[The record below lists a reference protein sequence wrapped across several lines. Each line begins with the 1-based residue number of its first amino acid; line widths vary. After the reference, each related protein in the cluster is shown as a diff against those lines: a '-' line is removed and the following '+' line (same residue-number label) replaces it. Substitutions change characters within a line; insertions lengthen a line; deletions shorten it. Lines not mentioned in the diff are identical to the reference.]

1 MNQRDYKISSQNIQ
15 AHSEETSSISVISY
29 EIENANDNNLN
40 RDAIREQIK
49 DHKIKGEF
57 PSNLE
62 YVDSYTDPKT
72 GTTST
77 AFLNKNTGKV
87 TVGMAG
93 TNVHWDQVKDLFN
106 SDAYKND
113 GQINQDLKD
122 ITGTIKDFAADANI
136 GLNTVTDKD
145 AHFKNTQQFIKD
157 IKKDYEID
165 TITGHSLGGRDAI
178 IIGVSNDIDN
188 VVAYNPAPLT
198 VKDFRGIIK
207 GPISSLNDKEK
218 DAYIES
224 FIKSYDGNIL
234 RIVSDKDELNGI
246 IKKTEYVSA
255 GNEMVIKNGKGHSM
269 LGFLGKREQR
279 EIKTELE
286 KLKGYQDA
294 NNKSFVTAK
303 KQASNKL
310 QQIDAVK
317 ANMVQASGGALSS
330 SQQKLLEFLT
340 ALSIAESLSQ
350 MVEEEMQQLRKMYAD
365 MEKLFEKNW
374 EDAQESGSTMGKHL
388 SNGEVL
394 DALNA
399 GSVNENKL
407 VTMPHSKISHKLMQL
422 TNVSSQYDTYASK
435 IKTSIN
441 EIIAKDQ
448 SLASQIGDL
457 A

>member
-1 MNQRDYKISSQNIQ
+1 MNQKNYKISSQNIQ

-49 DHKIKGEF
+49 DYKIKGEF

-62 YVDSYTDPKT
+62 YVDSYTDPNT

-77 AFLNKNTGKV
+77 AFLNQDTGKV

-93 TNVHWDQVKDLFN
+93 TNVHGEQLKNTLNPFNFIKDKQETI
-106 SDAYKND
+106 DAR
-113 GQINQDLKD
+113 GSML
-122 ITGTIKDFAADANI
+122 DFAADANI

-224 FIKSYDGNIL
+224 FIKSYDGHIL

-279 EIKTELE
+279 EIKAELE

-303 KQASNKL
+303 KQASKKL

-340 ALSIAESLSQ
+340 TLSLAESLSQ
-350 MVEEEMQQLRKMYAD
+350 MVAEEMQKLRKMYAD

-374 EDAQESGSTMGKHL
+374 EDAQESGNAMGKHL

-399 GSVNENKL
+399 GSVNEHKL
-407 VTMPHSKISHKLMQL
+407 VTMPQSKISHKLTQL
-422 TNVSSQYDTYASK
+422 ANVSTQYDTYVSK

>member
-1 MNQRDYKISSQNIQ
+1 MVTNYQMDSNNMTNETESTTAISML
-15 AHSEETSSISVISY
+15 SY
-29 EIENANDNNLN
+29 DIENANDNDLSKSDINDQLENLKETN
-40 RDAIREQIK
+40 K
-49 DHKIKGEF
+49 F

-62 YVDSYTDPKT
+62 YVDSYTDPNT

-77 AFLNKNTGKV
+77 AFLNKDTGKV

-93 TNVHWDQVKDLFN
+93 TNVHGEQLKNTLNPFNFNKDKQEAI
-106 SDAYKND
+106 DAR
-113 GQINQDLKD
+113 GSML
-122 ITGTIKDFAADANI
+122 DFAADANI
-136 GLNTVTDKD
+136 VLNTVTDKD

-279 EIKTELE
+279 EIKAELE

-294 NNKSFVTAK
+294 NNKFFMTAK

-330 SQQKLLEFLT
+330 SQQKILEFLT
-340 ALSIAESLSQ
+340 ALSIAVSLSQ
-350 MVEEEMQQLRKMYAD
+350 MVEEEIQQLRKLYAD
-365 MEKLFEKNW
+365 MKKLFKKIGKMPRSLEARWENIFPMEK
-374 EDAQESGSTMGKHL
+374 S
-388 SNGEVL
+388 
-394 DALNA
+394 
-399 GSVNENKL
+399 
-407 VTMPHSKISHKLMQL
+407 
-422 TNVSSQYDTYASK
+422 
-435 IKTSIN
+435 
-441 EIIAKDQ
+441 
-448 SLASQIGDL
+448 
-457 A
+457 

>member
-1 MNQRDYKISSQNIQ
+1 MNQKNYKISSQNIQ

-49 DHKIKGEF
+49 DYKIKGEF

-62 YVDSYTDPKT
+62 YVDSYTDPNT

-77 AFLNKNTGKV
+77 AFLNQDTGKV

-93 TNVHWDQVKDLFN
+93 TNVHGDQLKNTLNPFNFIKDKQEAI
-106 SDAYKND
+106 DAR
-113 GQINQDLKD
+113 GSML
-122 ITGTIKDFAADANI
+122 DFAADANI

-178 IIGVSNDIDN
+178 IIGASNDIDN

-279 EIKTELE
+279 EIKAELE

-340 ALSIAESLSQ
+340 TLSLAESLSQ
-350 MVEEEMQQLRKMYAD
+350 MVAEEMQKLRKMYAD

-374 EDAQESGSTMGKHL
+374 EDAQESGNAMGKHL

-407 VTMPHSKISHKLMQL
+407 VTMPQSKISHKLTQL
-422 TNVSSQYDTYASK
+422 ANVSSQYDTYVSK

>member
-1 MNQRDYKISSQNIQ
+1 MVTNYQMDSNNMTNETESTTAISMM
-15 AHSEETSSISVISY
+15 SY
-29 EIENANDNNLN
+29 DIENANDNDLSKSDINDQLENLKETN
-40 RDAIREQIK
+40 K
-49 DHKIKGEF
+49 F

-62 YVDSYTDPKT
+62 YVDSYTDPNT

-77 AFLNKNTGKV
+77 AFLNKDTGKV
-87 TVGMAG
+87 TVGIAG
-93 TNVHWDQVKDLFN
+93 TNVHGEQLKNTLNPFNFNKDKQEAI
-106 SDAYKND
+106 DAR
-113 GQINQDLKD
+113 GSML
-122 ITGTIKDFAADANI
+122 DFAADANI
-136 GLNTVTDKD
+136 VLNTVTDKD

-279 EIKTELE
+279 EIKAELE

-330 SQQKLLEFLT
+330 SQQKILEFLT
-340 ALSIAESLSQ
+340 ALSIAVSLSQ
-350 MVEEEMQQLRKMYAD
+350 MVEEEIQQLRKLYAD
-365 MEKLFEKNW
+365 MKKLFKENW
-374 EDAQESGSTMGKHL
+374 EDAQESGSAMGKHL

-394 DALNA
+394 DALDA

-407 VTMPHSKISHKLMQL
+407 VTIPHSKISYKLTQL
-422 TNVSSQYDTYASK
+422 TNVSSQYDTYISK

>member
-1 MNQRDYKISSQNIQ
+1 MNQKNYKISSQNIQ

-49 DHKIKGEF
+49 DYKIKGEF

-62 YVDSYTDPKT
+62 YVDSYTDPNT

-77 AFLNKNTGKV
+77 AFLNQDTGKV

-93 TNVHWDQVKDLFN
+93 TNVHGDQLKNTLNPFNFIKDKQEAI
-106 SDAYKND
+106 DAR
-113 GQINQDLKD
+113 GSML
-122 ITGTIKDFAADANI
+122 DFAADANI
-136 GLNTVTDKD
+136 GLRTVTDKD

-279 EIKTELE
+279 EIKAELE

-340 ALSIAESLSQ
+340 TLSLAESLSQ
-350 MVEEEMQQLRKMYAD
+350 MVAEEMQKLRKMYVD

-374 EDAQESGSTMGKHL
+374 EDAQESGNAMGKHL

-407 VTMPHSKISHKLMQL
+407 VTMPHSKISYKLTQL
-422 TNVSSQYDTYASK
+422 TNVSSQYDTYISK

>member
-1 MNQRDYKISSQNIQ
+1 MNQKNYKISSQNIQ
-15 AHSEETSSISVISY
+15 AHSEETSSISAISY

-49 DHKIKGEF
+49 DYKIKGEF

-62 YVDSYTDPKT
+62 YVDSYTDPNT

-77 AFLNKNTGKV
+77 AFLNQDTGKV

-93 TNVHWDQVKDLFN
+93 TNVHGEQLKNTLNPFNFNKDKQEAI
-106 SDAYKND
+106 DAR
-113 GQINQDLKD
+113 GSML
-122 ITGTIKDFAADANI
+122 DFAADANI
-136 GLNTVTDKD
+136 VLNTVTDKD

-207 GPISSLNDKEK
+207 GPISSLNDREK

-279 EIKTELE
+279 EIKAELE

-330 SQQKLLEFLT
+330 SQQKILEFLT
-340 ALSIAESLSQ
+340 ALSIAVSLSQ
-350 MVEEEMQQLRKMYAD
+350 MVEEEIQQLRKLYAD
-365 MEKLFEKNW
+365 MKKLFKENW
-374 EDAQESGSTMGKHL
+374 EDAQESGSAMGKHL

-394 DALNA
+394 DALDA

-407 VTMPHSKISHKLMQL
+407 VTIPHSKISYKLTQL
-422 TNVSSQYDTYASK
+422 TNVSSQYDTYISK

>member
-1 MNQRDYKISSQNIQ
+1 MVNNYQMDSNNMTNETESTTAISMM
-15 AHSEETSSISVISY
+15 SY
-29 EIENANDNNLN
+29 DIENANDNDLSKSDINDQLENLKETN
-40 RDAIREQIK
+40 K
-49 DHKIKGEF
+49 F

-62 YVDSYTDPKT
+62 YVDSYTDPNT

-77 AFLNKNTGKV
+77 AFLNKDTGKV

-93 TNVHWDQVKDLFN
+93 TNVHGEQLKNTLNPFNFNKDKQEAI
-106 SDAYKND
+106 DAR
-113 GQINQDLKD
+113 GSML
-122 ITGTIKDFAADANI
+122 DFAADANI
-136 GLNTVTDKD
+136 VLNTVTDKD

-279 EIKTELE
+279 EIKAELE

-294 NNKSFVTAK
+294 NNKFFMTAK

-330 SQQKLLEFLT
+330 SQQKILEFLT
-340 ALSIAESLSQ
+340 ALSIAVSLSQ
-350 MVEEEMQQLRKMYAD
+350 MVEEEIQQLRKLYAD
-365 MEKLFEKNW
+365 MKKLFKKIGKMPRSLEARWENIFPMEK
-374 EDAQESGSTMGKHL
+374 S
-388 SNGEVL
+388 
-394 DALNA
+394 
-399 GSVNENKL
+399 
-407 VTMPHSKISHKLMQL
+407 
-422 TNVSSQYDTYASK
+422 
-435 IKTSIN
+435 
-441 EIIAKDQ
+441 
-448 SLASQIGDL
+448 
-457 A
+457 

>member
-1 MNQRDYKISSQNIQ
+1 MVTNYQMDSNNMTNETESTTAISMM
-15 AHSEETSSISVISY
+15 SY
-29 EIENANDNNLN
+29 DIENANDNDLSKSDINDQLENLKETN
-40 RDAIREQIK
+40 K
-49 DHKIKGEF
+49 F

-62 YVDSYTDPKT
+62 YVDSYTDPNT

-77 AFLNKNTGKV
+77 AFLNQDTGKV

-93 TNVHWDQVKDLFN
+93 TNVHGEQLKNTLNPFNFNKDKQEAI
-106 SDAYKND
+106 DAR
-113 GQINQDLKD
+113 GSML
-122 ITGTIKDFAADANI
+122 DFAADANI
-136 GLNTVTDKD
+136 VLNTVTDKD

-279 EIKTELE
+279 EIKAELE

-330 SQQKLLEFLT
+330 SQQKILEFLT
-340 ALSIAESLSQ
+340 ALSIAVSLSQ
-350 MVEEEMQQLRKMYAD
+350 MVEEEIQQLRKLYAD
-365 MEKLFEKNW
+365 MKKLFKKIGKMPRSLEARWENIFPMEK
-374 EDAQESGSTMGKHL
+374 S
-388 SNGEVL
+388 
-394 DALNA
+394 
-399 GSVNENKL
+399 
-407 VTMPHSKISHKLMQL
+407 
-422 TNVSSQYDTYASK
+422 
-435 IKTSIN
+435 
-441 EIIAKDQ
+441 
-448 SLASQIGDL
+448 
-457 A
+457 

>member
-1 MNQRDYKISSQNIQ
+1 MVTNYQMDSNNMTNETESTTAISMM
-15 AHSEETSSISVISY
+15 SY
-29 EIENANDNNLN
+29 DIENANDNDLSKSDINDQLENLKETN
-40 RDAIREQIK
+40 K
-49 DHKIKGEF
+49 F

-62 YVDSYTDPKT
+62 YVDSYTDPNT

-77 AFLNKNTGKV
+77 AFLNQDTGKV

-93 TNVHWDQVKDLFN
+93 TNVHGEQLKNTLNPFNFNKDKQEAI
-106 SDAYKND
+106 DAR
-113 GQINQDLKD
+113 GSML
-122 ITGTIKDFAADANI
+122 DFAADANI
-136 GLNTVTDKD
+136 VLNTVTDKD

-279 EIKTELE
+279 EIKAELE

-303 KQASNKL
+303 KQASKKL

-330 SQQKLLEFLT
+330 SQQKILEFLT
-340 ALSIAESLSQ
+340 ALSIAVSLSQ
-350 MVEEEMQQLRKMYAD
+350 MVEEEIQQLRKLYAD
-365 MEKLFEKNW
+365 MKKLFKKNW
-374 EDAQESGSTMGKHL
+374 EDAQESGNAMGKHL
-388 SNGEVL
+388 SDGEVL
-394 DALNA
+394 DALDA

-407 VTMPHSKISHKLMQL
+407 VTMPHSRISYKLTQL
-422 TNVSSQYDTYASK
+422 TNVSSQYDTYISK

>member
-1 MNQRDYKISSQNIQ
+1 MVTNYQMDSNNMTNETESTTAISMM
-15 AHSEETSSISVISY
+15 SY
-29 EIENANDNNLN
+29 DIENANDNDLSKSDINDQLENLKETN
-40 RDAIREQIK
+40 K
-49 DHKIKGEF
+49 F

-62 YVDSYTDPKT
+62 YVDSYTDPNT

-77 AFLNKNTGKV
+77 AFLNKDTGKV

-93 TNVHWDQVKDLFN
+93 TNVHGEQLKNTLNPFNLFKDKQEAI
-106 SDAYKND
+106 DAR
-113 GQINQDLKD
+113 GSML
-122 ITGTIKDFAADANI
+122 DFAADANI

-198 VKDFRGIIK
+198 VKDFRRIIK
-207 GPISSLNDKEK
+207 GPISSLHDKEK

-279 EIKTELE
+279 EIKAELE

-303 KQASNKL
+303 KQASKKL

-330 SQQKLLEFLT
+330 SQQKILEFLT
-340 ALSIAESLSQ
+340 ALSIAVSLSQ
-350 MVEEEMQQLRKMYAD
+350 MVEEEIQQLRKLYAD
-365 MEKLFEKNW
+365 MKKLFKKNW
-374 EDAQESGSTMGKHL
+374 EDAQESGNAMGKHL
-388 SNGEVL
+388 SDGEVL
-394 DALNA
+394 DALDA
-399 GSVNENKL
+399 
-407 VTMPHSKISHKLMQL
+407 
-422 TNVSSQYDTYASK
+422 VSYTH
-435 IKTSIN
+435 
-441 EIIAKDQ
+441 
-448 SLASQIGDL
+448 L
-457 A
+457 

>member
-1 MNQRDYKISSQNIQ
+1 MVTNYQMDSNNMTNETESTTAISMM
-15 AHSEETSSISVISY
+15 SY
-29 EIENANDNNLN
+29 DIENANDNDLSKSDINDQLENLKETN
-40 RDAIREQIK
+40 K
-49 DHKIKGEF
+49 F

-62 YVDSYTDPKT
+62 YVDSYTDPNT

-77 AFLNKNTGKV
+77 AFLNKDTGKG

-93 TNVHWDQVKDLFN
+93 TNVHGEQLKNTLNPFNFNKDKQEAI
-106 SDAYKND
+106 DAR
-113 GQINQDLKD
+113 GSML
-122 ITGTIKDFAADANI
+122 DFAADANI
-136 GLNTVTDKD
+136 VLNTVTDKD

-279 EIKTELE
+279 EIKAELE

-294 NNKSFVTAK
+294 NNKFFMTAK

-330 SQQKLLEFLT
+330 SQQKILEFLT
-340 ALSIAESLSQ
+340 ALSIAVSLSQ
-350 MVEEEMQQLRKMYAD
+350 MVEEEIQQLRKLYAD
-365 MEKLFEKNW
+365 MKKLFKKIGKMPRSLEARWENIFPMEK
-374 EDAQESGSTMGKHL
+374 S
-388 SNGEVL
+388 
-394 DALNA
+394 
-399 GSVNENKL
+399 
-407 VTMPHSKISHKLMQL
+407 
-422 TNVSSQYDTYASK
+422 
-435 IKTSIN
+435 
-441 EIIAKDQ
+441 
-448 SLASQIGDL
+448 
-457 A
+457 

>member
-1 MNQRDYKISSQNIQ
+1 MTNY
-15 AHSEETSSISVISY
+15 SEETSSISNISY
-29 EIENANDNNLN
+29 EIENANNNGLPRNRIMAQTEKLKDDN
-40 RDAIREQIK
+40 K
-49 DHKIKGEF
+49 F
-57 PSNLE
+57 PSNLK
-62 YVDSYTDPKT
+62 YVDSYTDPNT

-77 AFLNKNTGKV
+77 AFLNQDTGKV

-93 TNVHWDQVKDLFN
+93 TNVHGEQLKNTLNPFNFIKDKQEAI
-106 SDAYKND
+106 DAR
-113 GQINQDLKD
+113 GSML
-122 ITGTIKDFAADANI
+122 DFAADANI

-178 IIGVSNDIDN
+178 IIGASNDIDN

-234 RIVSDKDELNGI
+234 RIVSDKDKLNAI

-255 GNEMVIKNGKGHSM
+255 GNEMVIKNGKGHTM

-374 EDAQESGSTMGKHL
+374 EDAQESGSAMGKHL

-407 VTMPHSKISHKLMQL
+407 VTMPHSKISHKLTQL
-422 TNVSSQYDTYASK
+422 TNVSSQYDTYVSK

>member
-1 MNQRDYKISSQNIQ
+1 MVTNYQMDSNNMTNETESTTAISMM
-15 AHSEETSSISVISY
+15 SY
-29 EIENANDNNLN
+29 DIENANDNDLSKSDINDQLENLKETN
-40 RDAIREQIK
+40 K
-49 DHKIKGEF
+49 F

-62 YVDSYTDPKT
+62 YVDSYTDPNT

-77 AFLNKNTGKV
+77 AFLNKDTGKV

-93 TNVHWDQVKDLFN
+93 TNVHGEQLKNTLNPFNFNKDKQEAI
-106 SDAYKND
+106 DAR
-113 GQINQDLKD
+113 GSML
-122 ITGTIKDFAADANI
+122 DFAADANI

-165 TITGHSLGGRDAI
+165 TITSHSLGGRDAI

-198 VKDFRGIIK
+198 VKDFRRIIK
-207 GPISSLNDKEK
+207 GPISSLHDKEK

-279 EIKTELE
+279 EIKAELE

-294 NNKSFVTAK
+294 NNKFFMTAK

-330 SQQKLLEFLT
+330 SQQKILEFLT
-340 ALSIAESLSQ
+340 ALSIAVSLSQ
-350 MVEEEMQQLRKMYAD
+350 MVEEEIQQLRKLYAD
-365 MEKLFEKNW
+365 MKKLFKKIGKMPRSLEARWENIFPMEK
-374 EDAQESGSTMGKHL
+374 S
-388 SNGEVL
+388 
-394 DALNA
+394 
-399 GSVNENKL
+399 
-407 VTMPHSKISHKLMQL
+407 
-422 TNVSSQYDTYASK
+422 
-435 IKTSIN
+435 
-441 EIIAKDQ
+441 
-448 SLASQIGDL
+448 
-457 A
+457 

>member
-1 MNQRDYKISSQNIQ
+1 MKQNEYQIKSKNLTNY
-15 AHSEETSSISVISY
+15 SEETSSISNISY
-29 EIENANDNNLN
+29 EIENANSNNLN
-40 RDAIREQIK
+40 STKINRQISNLK
-49 DHKIKGEF
+49 RNNKF
-57 PSNLE
+57 PTNLE
-62 YVDSYTDPKT
+62 YVDSYMDPNT

-77 AFLNKNTGKV
+77 AFLNQDTGKV

-93 TNVHWDQVKDLFN
+93 TNVHGDQLKNTLNPFN
-106 SDAYKND
+106 F
-113 GQINQDLKD
+113 
-122 ITGTIKDFAADANI
+122 IKDKQEAIDARGSMLDFGADANI

-157 IKKDYEID
+157 IKKDYDID

-178 IIGVSNDIDN
+178 IIGASNDIDN
-188 VVAYNPAPLT
+188 VVVYNPAPLT
-198 VKDFRGIIK
+198 VKDIRGFIK
-207 GPISSLNDKEK
+207 GPVSSLPDKEK

-255 GNEMVIKNGKGHSM
+255 GNEMVIKNGKGHAM
-269 LGFLGKREQR
+269 LGFLGKREQS
-279 EIKTELE
+279 EIKAVLD
-286 KLKGYQDA
+286 KPKGYQDA
-294 NNKSFVTAK
+294 NNKSFVAAK

-310 QQIDAVK
+310 QQIDTVK

-374 EDAQESGSTMGKHL
+374 EDAQESGRAMGKHL

-407 VTMPHSKISHKLMQL
+407 VTMPHSKISHKLTQL
-422 TNVSSQYDTYASK
+422 TNVSSQYDTYVSK

>member
-1 MNQRDYKISSQNIQ
+1 MVTNYQMDSNNMTNETESTTAISMM
-15 AHSEETSSISVISY
+15 SY
-29 EIENANDNNLN
+29 DIENANDNDLSKSDINDQLENLKETN
-40 RDAIREQIK
+40 K
-49 DHKIKGEF
+49 F

-62 YVDSYTDPKT
+62 YVDSYTDPNT

-77 AFLNKNTGKV
+77 AFLNKDTGKV

-93 TNVHWDQVKDLFN
+93 TNVHGEQLKNTLNPFNLFKDKQEAI
-106 SDAYKND
+106 DAR
-113 GQINQDLKD
+113 GSML
-122 ITGTIKDFAADANI
+122 DFAADANI
-136 GLNTVTDKD
+136 VLNTVTDKD

-279 EIKTELE
+279 EIKAELE

-303 KQASNKL
+303 KQASKKL

-330 SQQKLLEFLT
+330 SQQKILEFLT
-340 ALSIAESLSQ
+340 ALSIAVSLSQ
-350 MVEEEMQQLRKMYAD
+350 MVEEEIQQLRKLYAD
-365 MEKLFEKNW
+365 MKKLFKKNW
-374 EDAQESGSTMGKHL
+374 EDAQESGNAMGKHL
-388 SNGEVL
+388 SDGEVL
-394 DALNA
+394 DALDA

-407 VTMPHSKISHKLMQL
+407 VTMPHSRISYKLTQL
-422 TNVSSQYDTYASK
+422 TNVSSQYDTYISK

>member
-1 MNQRDYKISSQNIQ
+1 MVTNYQMDSNNMTNETESTTAISMM
-15 AHSEETSSISVISY
+15 SY
-29 EIENANDNNLN
+29 DIENANDNDLSKSDINDQLENLKETN
-40 RDAIREQIK
+40 K
-49 DHKIKGEF
+49 F

-62 YVDSYTDPKT
+62 YVDSYTDPNT

-77 AFLNKNTGKV
+77 AFLNKDTGKV

-93 TNVHWDQVKDLFN
+93 TNVHGEQLKNTLNPFNFNKDKQEAI
-106 SDAYKND
+106 DAR
-113 GQINQDLKD
+113 GSML
-122 ITGTIKDFAADANI
+122 DFAADANI
-136 GLNTVTDKD
+136 VLNTVTDKD

-224 FIKSYDGNIL
+224 FIKSYNGNIL

-279 EIKTELE
+279 EIKAELE

-294 NNKSFVTAK
+294 NNKFFMTAK

-330 SQQKLLEFLT
+330 SQQKILEFLT
-340 ALSIAESLSQ
+340 ALSIAVSLSQ
-350 MVEEEMQQLRKMYAD
+350 MVEEEIQQLRKLYAD
-365 MEKLFEKNW
+365 MKKLFKKIGKMPRSLEARWENIFPMEK
-374 EDAQESGSTMGKHL
+374 S
-388 SNGEVL
+388 
-394 DALNA
+394 
-399 GSVNENKL
+399 
-407 VTMPHSKISHKLMQL
+407 
-422 TNVSSQYDTYASK
+422 
-435 IKTSIN
+435 
-441 EIIAKDQ
+441 
-448 SLASQIGDL
+448 
-457 A
+457 